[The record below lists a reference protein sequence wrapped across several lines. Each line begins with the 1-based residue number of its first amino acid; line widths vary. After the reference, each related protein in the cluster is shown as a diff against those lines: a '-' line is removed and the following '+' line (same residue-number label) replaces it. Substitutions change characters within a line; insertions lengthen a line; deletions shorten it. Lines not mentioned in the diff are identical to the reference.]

1 MSLSANPAAAEDQ
14 KVRKQNCL
22 IAAKAIQSLLLP
34 SGASEAEA
42 VVINDSLFQAMI
54 PWLHF

>member
-22 IAAKAIQSLLLP
+22 IAAKAIQSLLVP

-42 VVINDSLFQAMI
+42 VVINDSLFQVMI
-54 PWLHF
+54 SW